1 MKLCMMII
9 FVCIL
14 TSCGLSNNGL
24 PTSENETSTNLSR
37 DFKDV
42 ETRKESV
49 DQSENKQ
56 YFQKAIYTHGN
67 VKSLYP
73 VLVHLE
79 DSEKQN
85 RINKMLKNDVLRA
98 LESYIEDNPDM
109 EIQLDFTPRRI
120 GKELLS
126 IQYLGTS
133 YTTTGAYPVNIS
145 FTTNVDLITE
155 KRIGITDLLIIN
167 DTFLELLRKAKYV
180 TYDPDLEVESEAKDY
195 FNSYTN
201 HELISYLE
209 HSDEFSEQNELGI
222 YTYITNDSL
231 GISFE
236 VPHAIGDHAEFE
248 ISLSELQDG
257 TFK

>member
-1 MKLCMMII
+1 M
-9 FVCIL
+9 
-14 TSCGLSNNGL
+14 
-24 PTSENETSTNLSR
+24 
-37 DFKDV
+37 
-42 ETRKESV
+42 
-49 DQSENKQ
+49 
-56 YFQKAIYTHGN
+56 
-67 VKSLYP
+67 
-73 VLVHLE
+73 
-79 DSEKQN
+79 
-85 RINKMLKNDVLRA
+85 
-98 LESYIEDNPDM
+98 
-109 EIQLDFTPRRI
+109 
-120 GKELLS
+120 
-126 IQYLGTS
+126 
-133 YTTTGAYPVNIS
+133 
-145 FTTNVDLITE
+145 
-155 KRIGITDLLIIN
+155 
-167 DTFLELLRKAKYV
+167 ELLRKAKYV